1 MSQPNSTRISV
12 ASLISV
18 LADLIMPAAV
28 VILFVLVGT
37 LFRDLDS
44 RQETI
49 VVLNYERL
57 TQLYTAET
65 VRRDMPQ
72 EAALGPQTAMYLS
85 IVGEVAD
92 EFAQT
97 TGTLVIMSEAVVGD
111 AGDVQDITD
120 IVHLRA
126 MERLRGM

>member
-12 ASLISV
+12 GSLISV

-28 VILFVLVGT
+28 VILFVLVGI
-37 LFRDLDS
+37 LFRDLDT

-85 IVGEVAD
+85 IVREVAD